1 LAEFSKE
8 EVSMNMHEPT
18 PPRPAPVFT
27 LDSQKIEA
35 FESLFLQTRRLG
47 PAAVIDYNI
56 PYPKH
61 EFLRY
66 LVDRKE
72 ILLHG
77 SNCSDLKSFC
87 QYVPQ
92 RMPRRQ

>member
-1 LAEFSKE
+1 
-8 EVSMNMHEPT
+8 MNMHEPT

-77 SNCSDLKSFC
+77 SNCSDLKVFC
-87 QYVPQ
+87 QYVLQ
-92 RMPRRQ
+92 RMPGRQ